1 MRVRAA
7 VAVCGCY
14 RPVAQCPILWF
25 CFLFLSVC
33 TRVRECVCVCAAAVA
48 VVDAIRL
55 SLLCPNCFV
64 VVVDFT
70 YFCTEG
76 HVLQ

>member
-1 MRVRAA
+1 MCVLLLLFA
-7 VAVCGCY
+7 VAIGPSLNV
-14 RPVAQCPILWF
+14 RF

-33 TRVRECVCVCAAAVA
+33 TRVRECVRVCAAAVA